1 MKPVFFGYAPLL
13 PALLLVI
20 QGPVVAQLPKPE
32 GTAPRPPVHK
42 PEQSALNRLKQ
53 DDRSK
58 KQLEEAIE
66 KLREAAKRNETA
78 NKELQRIDGKDFK
91 EDPAGM
97 LEAMK
102 DQISPE
108 TSADLKSAMGK
119 VLKSE
124 EAKKII
130 EEAKKK
136 AAASIKSKSTPT
148 TTPPEKFGPSTFD
161 KVPTPVPSVP
171 EPVTA
176 KRRTP
181 GFFVNGD
188 SIIFPPTRDP
198 AHPDKPLPPSDPRTR
213 TYVVIGNAQVK
224 TPNMVL
230 EGDRIEMIANAD
242 GGGIT
247 PSSQVPKPAKGKA
260 GDPVV
265 PGAGEEK
272 KPAPFERVIATGRV
286 NIVRIENGKTQSGKG
301 GSMIYDQKSGNMV
314 LTDWPEA
321 QEGNNVIVGTR
332 KDAKI
337 VLVPNGKS
345 YNEGCTLRDL
355 GEPKAPKSKAAGP
368 PAAPRAQP
376 VQ

>member
-32 GTAPRPPVHK
+32 GTVPRPPVHK

-136 AAASIKSKSTPT
+136 AAASIKSRSTPT
-148 TTPPEKFGPSTFD
+148 TT
-161 KVPTPVPSVP
+161 
-171 EPVTA
+171 
-176 KRRTP
+176 
-181 GFFVNGD
+181 
-188 SIIFPPTRDP
+188 
-198 AHPDKPLPPSDPRTR
+198 LP
-213 TYVVIGNAQVK
+213 
-224 TPNMVL
+224 MVL
-230 EGDRIEMIANAD
+230 PID
-242 GGGIT
+242 
-247 PSSQVPKPAKGKA
+247 
-260 GDPVV
+260 
-265 PGAGEEK
+265 
-272 KPAPFERVIATGRV
+272 
-286 NIVRIENGKTQSGKG
+286 
-301 GSMIYDQKSGNMV
+301 
-314 LTDWPEA
+314 
-321 QEGNNVIVGTR
+321 
-332 KDAKI
+332 
-337 VLVPNGKS
+337 
-345 YNEGCTLRDL
+345 
-355 GEPKAPKSKAAGP
+355 
-368 PAAPRAQP
+368 
-376 VQ
+376 